1 MKNVMLSPSL
11 FVGNLLN
18 IEDDI
23 RQCDKAGA
31 DMFHIDMIDTTFTT
45 ITGLPN
51 ALLPAIRQVS
61 QTPLDIHIM
70 SAIPEVYFPTILP
83 YCENSYVV
91 MHIETAKEFNWLANQ
106 VRQAKGK
113 PGVTLNSTT
122 PVCAIKEVLPMV
134 DMVQVM
140 LCDAGREMKIPGLK
154 EHIYHKIPEIRKM
167 CDEIGRPDI
176 VIQCDGGVTFEM
188 AKLLMKHGA
197 NSFVLGRDS
206 IFAQKESVSERI
218 FALRKFLAEE

>member
-1 MKNVMLSPSL
+1 MKQAMLSPSL

-18 IEDDI
+18 LEEDI

-31 DMFHIDMIDTTFTT
+31 DMFHIDMIDPTFST

-51 ALLPAIRQVS
+51 ALLPAIRQIS
-61 QTPLDIHIM
+61 QTPFDIHIM
-70 SAIPEVYFPTILP
+70 SAVPEVYFPTILP

-188 AKLLMKHGA
+188 AKLLMKQGA
-197 NSFVLGRDS
+197 NSFEIGR
-206 IFAQKESVSERI
+206 AHV
-218 FALRKFLAEE
+218 